1 MAPLWLAQ
9 TRAPRKLATVSSSSA
24 PIDVALIGGG
34 IMSATLGAIIK
45 QLQPDWSIQIF
56 ESLSDVALE
65 SSSPWNNA
73 GTGHSALC
81 ELNYTK
87 ELPDG
92 TFDISSAV
100 TVNEQFQI
108 TRQFWAYLVNKGLLP
123 DPESFISPVPHMSF
137 VWGEENVDFLRRRF
151 EALKGHPLFTGLEYS
166 EDPKVIRSWAPVLL
180 PGRKKAQK
188 IAATRTDGGT
198 DVDFGALTHNLMNYL
213 TANGAKLKTEVKVTG
228 LTRERSGLWRIRA
241 RQAVGQTPTTTQ
253 ARFVFVGAGGGA
265 LSLLQ
270 KSGIKEIRGYAG
282 FPISGQ
288 FLRTDNPALVARH
301 FAKVYGKASVGA
313 PPMSVPHLDTRIV
326 DGKASLMFGPYA
338 GFSTKFL
345 KTGSL
350 LDLPMSIRFGNIIT
364 MLAVA
369 KDNLDL
375 VSYLVKEV
383 LATRKKKLAALGDF
397 MPDAK
402 RDDWYQITAGQRVQ
416 VMKKDEKKGG
426 ILQFGTEVVAS
437 ADGTIAGLLG
447 ASPGAS
453 TAVPIMFAV
462 LQRCFPD
469 EFEGWR
475 PAIKRMVPSFGTS
488 LSDDPKFAVKVLSS
502 TEKTLAINRFALSR
516 AQNSK

>member
-1 MAPLWLAQ
+1 
-9 TRAPRKLATVSSSSA
+9 
-24 PIDVALIGGG
+24 
-34 IMSATLGAIIK
+34 MSATLGAIIK

-56 ESLSDVALE
+56 ETLSNVALE
-65 SSSPWNNA
+65 SSNPWNNA

-92 TFDISSAV
+92 TFDIASAV
-100 TVNEQFQI
+100 TVNEQFQV
-108 TRQFWAYLVNKGLLP
+108 TRQFWAHLVESGII
-123 DPESFISPVPHMSF
+123 PEPRKFVNPVPHMSF
-137 VWGEENVDFLRRRF
+137 VWGDENVDYLRRRYD
-151 EALKGHPLFTGLEYS
+151 ALKDHPLFAGMEYS
-166 EDPKVIRSWAPVLL
+166 EDPKVIRSWTPMLL

-188 IAATRTDGGT
+188 IAATRMAQGT
-198 DVDFGALTHNLMNYL
+198 DVDFGALTHDLISYL
-213 TANGAKLKTEVKVTG
+213 TGNGAKLRLEHKVVG

-241 RQAVGQTPTTTQ
+241 RHTVGQTPVTMR

-288 FLRTDNPALVARH
+288 FLRTDNPAVVARH
-301 FAKVYGKASVGA
+301 TAKVYGKASVGA
-313 PPMSVPHLDTRIV
+313 PPMSVPHLDTRVV
-326 DGKASLMFGPYA
+326 DGQASLMFGPYA

-350 LDLPMSIRFGNIIT
+350 LDLPLSIRPGNIVT

-383 LATRKKKLAALGDF
+383 LATRKKKLAALEAF
-397 MPDAK
+397 MPNANP
-402 RDDWYQITAGQRVQ
+402 DDWYQITAGQRVQ
-416 VMKKDEKKGG
+416 VMKKDAKKGG
-426 ILQFGTEVVAS
+426 VLQFGTEVVTS
-437 ADGTIAGLLG
+437 ADGSIAGLLG

-453 TAVPIMFAV
+453 TAVPIM
-462 LQRCFPD
+462 LTLIERCFPD
-469 EFEGWR
+469 QIEAWAPQIR
-475 PAIKRMVPSFGTS
+475 KMVPAYGKT
-488 LSDDPKFAVKVLSS
+488 LSDNPKLAS
-502 TEKTLAINRFALSR
+502 TLMDSTGKALGIL
-516 AQNSK
+516 